1 MVPIPSMP
9 TDRPVTGISLCVFG
23 LFLFSLQDV
32 IIKSF
37 SDTYSVLQIVIT
49 RGVVAMVPI
58 LIAVVLTSGWRGVLA
73 YKPRLLLLKG
83 FLGFLSYLLYY
94 MAIAALPWVEVV
106 TIVFSAPIFVTVLS
120 AILLKEPVGVRRWS
134 AVLIG
139 FLAIVIVVGPS
150 GDFGHLATLLA
161 LLAAFTYACSIL
173 ITRFIGP
180 NDRPWTI
187 TLYSMLAF
195 LIGSTIASALVFA
208 FGGLFITENPSLQFL
223 LRSWVVPGFVDCL
236 LMVFLG
242 VNAAVGF
249 YCLIKAYWIAP
260 ASVVAPFEYTYII
273 WAVLFGYLIWS
284 EIPRAT
290 SVFGVALLI
299 ACSVYIFRRELQRRR
314 VTIDEGMRQPAVV
327 GAVASMGLSVPNAAP
342 QKV

>member
-1 MVPIPSMP
+1 MVPNPGMP
-9 TDRPVTGISLCVFG
+9 TDRPVTGIALCVFG

-37 SDTYSVLQIVIT
+37 SDTYSVLQIVFT

-58 LIAVVLTSGWRGVLA
+58 LIAVVVTSGWRGVLA
-73 YKPRLLLLKG
+73 CKPRLLLLKG
-83 FLGFLSYLLYY
+83 FLGFVSYLLYY
-94 MAIAALPWVEVV
+94 LAIAALPWVEVV

-134 AVLIG
+134 AVLVG

-173 ITRFIGP
+173 ITRIIGP
-180 NDRPWTI
+180 NDPPWTI

-223 LRSWVVPGFVDCL
+223 LRPWVVPGFVDCL
-236 LMVFLG
+236 LMLFLG

-249 YCLIKAYWIAP
+249 YCLVKAYWISP

-290 SVFGVALLI
+290 SVVGVALLI
-299 ACSVYIFRRELQRRR
+299 ACSIYIFRRELQLRRAR
-314 VTIDEGMRQPAVV
+314 IDEGMRQPAVV
-327 GAVASMGLSVPNAAP
+327 GAVASMGLSVPNVAP